1 MTETTQT
8 RNNLYRIASFDRV
21 VSILKD
27 KQMFFARPSSWEDPH
42 ETVLDHPSAKK
53 IFAQCWCMK
62 STSDAMWRIYSPD
75 TLGVRIGTTRA
86 RLKAELETAKKA
98 KIVRYMMRDVAYHE
112 PAKFRAEIKAA
123 RAALADDARLETAAS
138 TLFLKRAAFSH
149 EDEVRVVANSRT
161 EVADD
166 AKGMFVP
173 VDPSRLI
180 RSILFDSR
188 AKQAFVDAF
197 THYIQDELGFEGE
210 IGRSVLY
217 DQPKRNAR

>member
-1 MTETTQT
+1 MH
-8 RNNLYRIASFDRV
+8 DV
-21 VSILKD
+21 V
-27 KQMFFARPSSWEDPH
+27 
-42 ETVLDHPSAKK
+42 
-53 IFAQCWCMK
+53 
-62 STSDAMWRIYSPD
+62 
-75 TLGVRIGTTRA
+75 
-86 RLKAELETAKKA
+86 
-98 KIVRYMMRDVAYHE
+98 YHE
-112 PAKFRAEIKAA
+112 PLKFRTEIKAA
-123 RAALADDARLETAAS
+123 RAILADDARLETAAS

-149 EDEVRVVANSRT
+149 KDEVRVVANSRT

-166 AKGMFVP
+166 AKGMFMP

-217 DQPKRNAR
+217 DQPKKNAR